1 MGVSFLFDEAQN
13 VGSYSLRSV
22 CLPLKSDE
30 RLRGDKPSIT
40 SLKSLL
46 AGFAFSLSHT
56 HTHAALSAAAFGLV
70 PSQLREVDGVEGLGT
85 DSSDTA
91 LLPLLSSDS
100 LVCAWQI
107 TDP

>member
-1 MGVSFLFDEAQN
+1 M
-13 VGSYSLRSV
+13 
-22 CLPLKSDE
+22 PLKSDE
-30 RLRGDKPSIT
+30 RLCGDKPSIT

-46 AGFAFSLSHT
+46 AGFAFFRS